1 MFIKAKLSSWYVSLS
16 AKINGFYLFRWFF
29 GPIKRA
35 DAERQLLYPVNKE
48 GAFLIRESESLKGE
62 YSLSGIF

>member
-1 MFIKAKLSSWYVSLS
+1 MFIKAKLSSWNVSLNG
-16 AKINGFYLFRWFF
+16 KINSFYLFRWFF

-35 DAERQLLYPVNKE
+35 DAERQLLYPGNQE
-48 GAFLIRESESLKGE
+48 GAFLIRKSESVEGA

>member
-1 MFIKAKLSSWYVSLS
+1 MFIKAKLSSWYVSLIG
-16 AKINGFYLFRWFF
+16 KINVFYLFRWFF

-35 DAERQLLYPVNKE
+35 DAERQLSYPGNE
-48 GAFLIRESESLKGE
+48 AGAFLIRESESLKGE

>member
-1 MFIKAKLSSWYVSLS
+1 MFIKAKLSSWYVSLNG
-16 AKINGFYLFRWFF
+16 KINGFYLFRWFF

-35 DAERQLLYPVNKE
+35 DAERQLSYPGNQE

-62 YSLSGIF
+62 YSLSGMF

>member
-1 MFIKAKLSSWYVSLS
+1 MFIKAKLSSWYV
-16 AKINGFYLFRWFF
+16 FYLFRWFF

-35 DAERQLLYPVNKE
+35 EAETQLLYLENQE

-62 YSLSGIF
+62 YSLSGILVFHLH